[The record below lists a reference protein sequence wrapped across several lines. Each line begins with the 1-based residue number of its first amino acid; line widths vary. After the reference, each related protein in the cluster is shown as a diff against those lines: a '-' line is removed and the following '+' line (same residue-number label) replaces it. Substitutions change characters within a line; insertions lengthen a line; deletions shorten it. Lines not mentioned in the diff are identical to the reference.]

1 MRTIQYSSDKIN
13 DISDVIEKISLILSE
28 YDLTLQEAIS
38 IMFSILEDGAEKEI
52 KRGSQSKAS
61 VVKMFSLAHKII
73 IQQILGFEE
82 SLNE

>member
-1 MRTIQYSSDKIN
+1 MRTIQYSPDKIN